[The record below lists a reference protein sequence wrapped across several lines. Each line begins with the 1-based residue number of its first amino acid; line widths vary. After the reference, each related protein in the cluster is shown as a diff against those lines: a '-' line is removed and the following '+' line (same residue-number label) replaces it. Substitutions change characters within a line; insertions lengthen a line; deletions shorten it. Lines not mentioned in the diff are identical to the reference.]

1 MINIIATSVGVDG
14 FCYTTGKNIVFSWAS
29 ITDPE
34 ETTINNWFTA
44 YPFDDGAYKVEIRIF
59 NANTLVDVV
68 ALTELDAD
76 AASLAAI
83 EALDYTWLPTIPAL
97 YTFEIT
103 LTPGRQFINGFWTY
117 YDQLALVETFDLA
130 LCPFTDLTKIACY
143 EYLLYRPTGLTVPP
157 VDTVYDVVL
166 TNLDESL
173 ELTFEWNVFT
183 YDSIRVLIPE
193 DGVYLLT
200 ITNQADALD
209 TYSFPI
215 YEFCQLEYCFRN
227 LVLKLWC
234 TDALTPCC
242 DDCDE
247 NATKQALAI
256 RAYLNKII
264 ALMGSLLAYVYNDR
278 LTFLGINCVD
288 SCRQLDMTK
297 ISGLVTKINET
308 TAECGAGCGNTDCY
322 ENFVSDCGCTPGTV
336 GITGEI
342 NIVS

>member
-1 MINIIATSVGVDG
+1 MINITATSVGVDG
-14 FCYTTGKNIVFSWAS
+14 ACYTTGKNILFEWAS

-34 ETTINNWFTA
+34 MTTINDWFTE
-44 YPFDDGAYKVEIRIF
+44 YPFDDGAYKVEIRIY

-68 ALTELDAD
+68 ALTIVDATAED
-76 AASLAAI
+76 LAYI
-83 EALDYTWLPTIPAL
+83 EALDYTWLPADPGL
-97 YTFEIT
+97 FTFEIT
-103 LTPGRQFINGFWTY
+103 LTPGRQLTPAVWTY
-117 YDQLALVETFDLA
+117 YPEEALVETFDLA

-143 EYLLYRPTGLTVPP
+143 EYLLYRPSGLTVPA
-157 VDTVYDVVL
+157 VGTIYDVVL

-173 ELTFEWNVFT
+173 TVTYEWDVYT
-183 YDSIRVLIPE
+183 YDSIRLMLPE
-193 DGVYLLT
+193 DGVYLLV

-264 ALMGSLLAYVYNDR
+264 ALMGSLLAYVYSDR
-278 LTFLGINCVD
+278 IAFLGINCAD

-297 ISGLVTKINET
+297 ISNLLTKINET
-308 TAECGAGCGNTDCY
+308 TKECGAGCGNTDCY
-322 ENFVSDCGCTPGTV
+322 ENFVKDCGCTTGQST
-336 GITGEI
+336 ITGEI
-342 NIVS
+342 NIV

>member
-1 MINIIATSVGVDG
+1 MINITATSVGVDG
-14 FCYTTGKNIVFSWAS
+14 SCYTTGKNIVFSWAS

-34 ETTINNWFTA
+34 MTTINDWFTA
-44 YPFDDGAYKVEIRIF
+44 YPFDDGAYKVEIRIY
-59 NANTLVDVV
+59 NANTLVNVV
-68 ALTELDAD
+68 APHVVDA
-76 AASLAAI
+76 LAEDLAYI
-83 EALDYTWLPTIPAL
+83 ENLHYTWLPTIPAL
-97 YTFEIT
+97 YTFEIK
-103 LTPGRQFINGFWTY
+103 LIPGRQLALDVWTY
-117 YDQLALVETFDLA
+117 YPEEAFVETFDLSV
-130 LCPFTDLTKIACY
+130 CPFTDLTKIACY
-143 EYLLYRPTGLTVPP
+143 EYLLYRPTGLTVPAP
-157 VDTVYDVVL
+157 GTVYDVVL

-173 ELTFEWNVFT
+173 SLTYSWDVYT
-183 YDSIRVLIPE
+183 YDSIRIMLPE

-200 ITNQADALD
+200 ITNHADSLD

-234 TDALTPCC
+234 TNALTPCC

-247 NATKQALAI
+247 TATANALAI

-264 ALMGSLLAYVYNDR
+264 ALMGSLLGYVYHDR
-278 LTFLGINCVD
+278 ITFLGINCVD

-308 TAECGAGCGNTDCY
+308 TRECGAGCGNTDCY
-322 ENFVSDCGCTPGTV
+322 DNFVKDCGCKPGTT

-342 NIVS
+342 NIAS